1 MTYPP
6 GSPGYPPAQQPT
18 TQFVAPTQQFGKAEH
33 RAGPRRLR
41 VRVSCRCI

>member
-18 TQFVAPTQQFGKAEH
+18 TQFARPTQQFGKLPEH
-33 RAGPRRLR
+33 CPLPPKARA
-41 VRVSCRCI
+41 SCRCI